1 MDLESLKQ
9 VIPLFIALSCVAALL
24 LIFVYSIKEKL
35 YEITFICVVG
45 FLMAITSYYTFL
57 YIEKAEKHF
66 FKIKSGKCLVNQ
78 DRIIK

>member
-45 FLMAITSYYTFL
+45 FLIAITSYYTFL

-66 FKIKSGKCLVNQ
+66 FLNKIEKEK
-78 DRIIK
+78 K

>member
-1 MDLESLKQ
+1 MSYLFLESLKQ
-9 VIPLFIALSCVAALL
+9 VIPLSIALSCVVALL

-45 FLMAITSYYTFL
+45 FSIAITSYYIFL

-66 FKIKSGKCLVNQ
+66 FLNKIEKEK
-78 DRIIK
+78 K